1 VAYLAR
7 DGRADAIMLCVG
19 TQLFQ
24 IALEDH
30 ELAQVR
36 ACARAQ
42 GRAVADFARDALLSA
57 TAAQATR
64 RETLLRVARI
74 SHALNQ
80 RLAQ

>member
-1 VAYLAR
+1 
-7 DGRADAIMLCVG
+7 MLCVG
-19 TQLFQ
+19 KQLLQ

-30 ELAQVR
+30 ELAQVQ
-36 ACARAQ
+36 ACAQAQ

-57 TAAQATR
+57 AVAQATR